1 MAPDQDVGKPEPT
14 REDAAYEAVMCWEWE
29 GGALAP
35 AAVDHPRGPQA
46 HDARRRGRGPDPPRS
61 RVTPGSPGDV
71 R

>member
-1 MAPDQDVGKPEPT
+1 MASDQDVGRPEPT

-35 AAVDHPRGPQA
+35 AAVDQPRGPQA
-46 HDARRRGRGPDPPRS
+46 HDARRRGRGLDPSHGRPS
-61 RVTPGSPGDV
+61 PESPGDV